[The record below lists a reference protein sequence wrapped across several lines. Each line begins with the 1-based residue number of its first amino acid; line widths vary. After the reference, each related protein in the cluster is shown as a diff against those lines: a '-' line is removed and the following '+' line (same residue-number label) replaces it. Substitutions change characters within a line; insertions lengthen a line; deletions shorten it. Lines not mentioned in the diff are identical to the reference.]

1 MKFKNLDKYYNKK
14 WILFID
20 QLLFRFKDDAVTAI
34 GAQLTY
40 YLILSIFPF
49 LIFFLNILSFTPIA
63 REDIFGGLIIVLP
76 IETQKILSGIITEI
90 VQSSSETLLS
100 LGAITG
106 IWAASKG
113 IMAVIR
119 AINRAYDFEESRSY
133 WRLRGLSIVFTLA
146 LLILLTLVFLT
157 LVFGEL
163 LGNKVFAFIGKTE
176 TFITIWRYFRVAISL
191 FSMILIFALL
201 YKFSPST
208 KKERRIKFKNTL
220 PGAIFAS
227 IGWIII
233 STIFSYYV
241 NNFGNFSKTY
251 GSLGGIIVLLIWLY
265 ISSIIIV
272 LGGEINATL
281 ESFREDGF
289 VTYSKDSFLN
299 RHKYRKKP

>member
-1 MKFKNLDKYYNKK
+1 M
-14 WILFID
+14 
-20 QLLFRFKDDAVTAI
+20 
-34 GAQLTY
+34 
-40 YLILSIFPF
+40 
-49 LIFFLNILSFTPIA
+49 
-63 REDIFGGLIIVLP
+63 P

-133 WRLRGLSIVFTLA
+133 WKLRGLSIIFTIA

-176 TFITIWRYFRVAISL
+176 TFITIWRYFRVTISL

-251 GSLGGIIVLLIWLY
+251 GSLGGIIILLIWLY

-281 ESFREDGF
+281 ESFKEDGF